1 MDKKCRT
8 WLLVL
13 ALLLLIALMLCVSF
27 KLQLDDARAK
37 YAGVLNNPVV
47 ESVTAAPS
55 AAAET
60 PGATD
65 EPAADPT
72 EPTVAGYTAAEVEAM
87 EAELETSRAHEREL
101 EDENAALQAEL
112 DSYKSAEPTAEAASD
127 NGIAAELET
136 AMAENDRLT
145 AELETANTENDRLTA
160 ENNSLKAE
168 LADATAE
175 NDRLAAELEAANAED
190 DGLAGELAD
199 ANAENDRLAAELETA
214 NTENDRLAAEL
225 EAANAEDDEL
235 AGELADANAE
245 NDRLAA
251 ELEAAN
257 AENDRLEDEL
267 ETANIENDR
276 LTSELETAYA
286 DIARMDGE
294 LAAYRGG
301 ASAALVTDDAV
312 TVAADGVSAAY
323 AFTNNAPGSVVYELS
338 IGDKVL
344 YTSDELAPGQALEG
358 FTLNEALA
366 PGSYEAMLTTVS
378 YRQDGSVLSRIMIP
392 VSIVVAE

>member
-199 ANAENDRLAAELETA
+199 ANAENDRLAAELE
-214 NTENDRLAAEL
+214 
-225 EAANAEDDEL
+225 
-235 AGELADANAE
+235 
-245 NDRLAA
+245 
-251 ELEAAN
+251 AAN

>member
-175 NDRLAAELEAANAED
+175 NDRLAAELEAANAE
-190 DGLAGELAD
+190 
-199 ANAENDRLAAELETA
+199 
-214 NTENDRLAAEL
+214 
-225 EAANAEDDEL
+225 
-235 AGELADANAE
+235 
-245 NDRLAA
+245 
-251 ELEAAN
+251 
-257 AENDRLEDEL
+257 NDRLEDEL